1 MCFNRFVRVSKQLN
15 GIWHQLHFFSSL
27 SWELSI
33 SPQKEVG
40 EGIGVVSKMLKEQW
54 TKIWVLRLDLCCW
67 LLFSRISLVL
77 AAMWDCLIIS
87 DFKDLFPHLR
97 KKAWKRCT
105 WTWNELWF
113 GEKRFYCSP
122 KIIDYLQKLR
132 VPHLLLRKL
141 CLKCAFFT
149 GVLFPQHLSTK

>member
-1 MCFNRFVRVSKQLN
+1 MCFNRLFRVSKQLN
-15 GIWHQLHFFSSL
+15 GIWHQLHFFFSL
-27 SWELSI
+27 SWE
-33 SPQKEVG
+33 KEVG
-40 EGIGVVSKMLKEQW
+40 EGIGVVFKMLKESW
-54 TKIWVLRLDLCCW
+54 TKIWVRRLDLCCS
-67 LLFSRISLVL
+67 LLFSSKSSSLIL
-77 AAMWDCLIIS
+77 AARWDCLIIS
-87 DFKDLFPHLR
+87 DFKDLFSHLR

-122 KIIDYLQKLR
+122 KIVDYLQKLS

-141 CLKCAFFT
+141 CQTCTFST

>member
-1 MCFNRFVRVSKQLN
+1 MCFNRLFRVSKQLN

-27 SWELSI
+27 SWE
-33 SPQKEVG
+33 KEVG
-40 EGIGVVSKMLKEQW
+40 EGIGVVFKMLKESW
-54 TKIWVLRLDLCCW
+54 TKIWVRRLDLCCS
-67 LLFSRISLVL
+67 LLFSSKSSSLIL
-77 AAMWDCLIIS
+77 AARWDCLIIS
-87 DFKDLFPHLR
+87 DFKDLFSHLR

-113 GEKRFYCSP
+113 GEKKNYCSP

-141 CLKCAFFT
+141 CPKCTFFT
-149 GVLFPQHLSTK
+149 GVLFPQHLSKK